1 MQFSIKRD
9 VLLKFEAAVAG
20 GIPVIKVLNEAL
32 SINKVKRVMGVMN
45 GSCNYILTRMEESEL
60 SDESIFKELKKI
72 KYDFMN
78 KFEKYMKKI
87 KRHVYL
93 F

>member
-1 MQFSIKRD
+1 MHGNKLAKASEERG

-32 SINKVKRVMGVMN
+32 SINKVTRVMGVIN

-60 SDESIFKELKKI
+60 SYAFIF
-72 KYDFMN
+72 
-78 KFEKYMKKI
+78 
-87 KRHVYL
+87 
-93 F
+93 